1 MNLLLEY
8 KDPVLLIETG
18 QDEYGDNAI
27 IHVEHLNG
35 LFRLG
40 ASQNE
45 ANYVE
50 ALGTD
55 AHIYLDIENPFV
67 KENAY
72 RLEGMYIVANLHG
85 GKQNQA
91 WYKISSCVLGQRKL
105 LDNDLNNIHCR
116 LTKCSALEDLE
127 ES

>member
-8 KDPVLLIETG
+8 KDPVLLIDTA
-18 QDEYGDNAI
+18 QDEYGDNSVS
-27 IHVEHLNG
+27 HVEHLNG

-50 ALGTD
+50 GLSTD
-55 AHIYLDIENPFV
+55 AHIYLDIDNQFV
-67 KENAY
+67 RDNAF

-85 GKQNQA
+85 GKENQA
-91 WYKISSCVLGQRKL
+91 WYKISRCVLGQRKL
-105 LDNDLNNIHCR
+105 LDNDLNNIHCW
-116 LTKCSALEDLE
+116 LTKCSALDYE